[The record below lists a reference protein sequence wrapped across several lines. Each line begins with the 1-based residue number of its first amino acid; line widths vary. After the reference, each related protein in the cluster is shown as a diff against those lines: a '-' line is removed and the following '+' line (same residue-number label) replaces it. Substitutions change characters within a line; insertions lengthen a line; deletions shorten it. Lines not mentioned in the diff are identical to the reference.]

1 MAGKQHLVLNS
12 FHNGLNTKINSRDIA
27 DDNLAI
33 SDNISVDDVGRL
45 TMSGKPVIVSLS
57 SEPTVASLTDGYSL
71 FRFSSDYNTSTSGSV
86 AAGSILADTDYIILW
101 NDTLGKLY
109 WLPGTTTWETISALD
124 LSNNNQWGTTQ
135 AALPMFYYVDG
146 ALRISD
152 GNFTNTNNAPQ
163 WIGTINRTLF
173 PDATTVAISG
183 WQREK
188 QELEKPTVGT
198 ISSVT
203 TAPPSTGIHWIVN
216 NLKPEDQLYDFSD
229 AEDADGAGTT
239 SGDTDN
245 NLYSV
250 TKGITYAEGLGD
262 EQISPEHWQTSR
274 KETDGYGSSN
284 YHAFA
289 MAFHGEND
297 DHSNNF
303 TWTGLNATTF
313 NLGGS
318 SKTFSTG
325 QSIYAAV
332 RLPGDEN
339 QDFWTG
345 SHVRNLSGEASISL
359 SIADASIKF
368 KDNTSS
374 NYIKFKIDH
383 TKFTDATTPSALK
396 CN

>member
-45 TMSGKPVIVSLS
+45 TMSGEPVIVALS
-57 SEPTVASLTDGYSL
+57 SKPTVATLTDGYSL
-71 FRFSSDYNTSTSGSV
+71 FRFSSDYNTSTAGSV

-203 TAPPSTGIHWIVN
+203 TAPP
-216 NLKPEDQLYDFSD
+216 
-229 AEDADGAGTT
+229 
-239 SGDTDN
+239 
-245 NLYSV
+245 
-250 TKGITYAEGLGD
+250 
-262 EQISPEHWQTSR
+262 
-274 KETDGYGSSN
+274 
-284 YHAFA
+284 
-289 MAFHGEND
+289 
-297 DHSNNF
+297 
-303 TWTGLNATTF
+303 
-313 NLGGS
+313 
-318 SKTFSTG
+318 
-325 QSIYAAV
+325 
-332 RLPGDEN
+332 
-339 QDFWTG
+339 
-345 SHVRNLSGEASISL
+345 
-359 SIADASIKF
+359 
-368 KDNTSS
+368 
-374 NYIKFKIDH
+374 
-383 TKFTDATTPSALK
+383 
-396 CN
+396 